1 MKPIDYE
8 AILLFLFLENEI
20 IAEHGVG
27 FCVDEL
33 LQVFRRVDISELTAI
48 YAELPYSHWE

>member
-1 MKPIDYE
+1 MTPINYE

-20 IAEHGVG
+20 NAGRDIG

-33 LQVFRRVDISELTAI
+33 LQVFSRVDLSELTAI